1 MEDWRNEEGSNS
13 SYKSEKVLLSV
24 ARQKIWVHWL
34 LWCVPYVNLPGC
46 IISAVLI
53 REWKPIAA
61 GFLYAFII
69 GILLAL
75 SGEDLTNDTTL
86 LLYLGNMGVA
96 GYSHYI
102 ILKARDRVDEIR
114 SK

>member
-13 SYKSEKVLLSV
+13 SYKSEKILLSV

-34 LWCVPYVNLPGC
+34 LWCVPYVNLPGF

-61 GFLYAFII
+61 GFFYAFII

>member
-1 MEDWRNEEGSNS
+1 MEDWRNEAGSNS
-13 SYKSEKVLLSV
+13 SYKSEKILLSV

-34 LWCVPYVNLPGC
+34 LWCVPIVNLPGF
-46 IISAVLI
+46 IISGVLI

-61 GFLYAFII
+61 GLLYGFII
-69 GILLAL
+69 GILMGL
-75 SGEDLTNDTTL
+75 SGEGFTEDTTL
-86 LLYLGNMGVA
+86 LLYIGNMGAA

-102 ILKARDRVDEIR
+102 ILKARDKVDEIR